1 MTSAPPSDTSSADTQ
16 SASDPHRPSDHIE
29 AEAHNDGEVTQPKLG
44 PVGYLRFF
52 WRQLTSMRTAL
63 VLLLLLAL
71 AAVPGSLVP
80 QRTSDPNGVIQ
91 YEQQNPDAYKVL
103 DSLGVFET
111 FGSPWFSAIY
121 LLLFISLVGCVVP
134 RTKHHFDA
142 LRARPPKTPARLQ
155 RLVGFTS
162 GRADTDAATA
172 VAAAR
177 SLLRRQGYRTEV
189 YGDSISAER
198 GYLRETGNLIFH
210 SALVGI
216 LVTVAL
222 GGGFGYTGQK
232 VIVQDTSFTNVLT
245 GYDSFNAGRFFDEK
259 QLVPYSLRLDE
270 FTGEYQLDVI
280 NGKTQPLDFT
290 ADLSTRTQDGEWQ
303 PAVLKVNAPLEVGD
317 TKIYLLG
324 NGYAPII
331 TVRDPDGEPVY
342 SGAIPF
348 LPQDQNLTSLG
359 VVKVPDGLAE
369 QLGIIGFFYPDPVE
383 LETGAY
389 ASLTPYSGD
398 DSLLTLT
405 VYQGDLGLDTGAPV
419 NVYSL
424 NTDELEQIAGRD
436 SDVAPLELTQG
447 QTAELPNGLGSIEFS
462 GLQRFVSLDIHHD
475 PTEGWV
481 LAFALIA
488 ITGLL
493 VSLFIPRRRVWVKA
507 IPDDGG
513 VRLEYAGLA
522 RGEDPG
528 LVAAVAEFAEK
539 HQAALAGPVE
549 GGPKDGVIPESRMV
563 P

>member
-1 MTSAPPSDTSSADTQ
+1 
-16 SASDPHRPSDHIE
+16 
-29 AEAHNDGEVTQPKLG
+29 
-44 PVGYLRFF
+44 
-52 WRQLTSMRTAL
+52 MRTAL

-91 YEQQNPDAYKVL
+91 YEQQNPDAYRVL
-103 DSLGVFET
+103 DALGVFET

-162 GRADTDAATA
+162 GRASTDAATA

-177 SLLRRQGYRTEV
+177 SLLRRQGYRTEL
-189 YGDSISAER
+189 YGDSVSAER

-270 FTGEYQLDVI
+270 FTGEYQLDII

-290 ADLSTRTQDGEWQ
+290 ADVSTRTAGRRVGTRDHQGQ
-303 PAVLKVNAPLEVGD
+303 LAARGGRHQGLPARQRLRPRHHRARPRWGAGLQR
-317 TKIYLLG
+317 
-324 NGYAPII
+324 
-331 TVRDPDGEPVY
+331 RDPVPPAGCEPDEPRRREG
-342 SGAIPF
+342 SGWAGRAAGHHRLL
-348 LPQDQNLTSLG
+348 LPRPGRSSTS
-359 VVKVPDGLAE
+359 
-369 QLGIIGFFYPDPVE
+369 
-383 LETGAY
+383 GAY

-436 SDVAPLELTQG
+436 ADAAPLELTQG
-447 QTAELPNGLGSIEFS
+447 QTVELPNGLGSIEFT

-481 LAFALIA
+481 LAFALIS

-528 LVAAVAEFAEK
+528 LAAAVAELAER
-539 HQAALAGPVE
+539 HQAALAGAAD
-549 GGPKDGVIPESRMV
+549 GPEDAANPESRMKS
-563 P
+563 

>member
-1 MTSAPPSDTSSADTQ
+1 
-16 SASDPHRPSDHIE
+16 
-29 AEAHNDGEVTQPKLG
+29 
-44 PVGYLRFF
+44 
-52 WRQLTSMRTAL
+52 MRTAL

-91 YEQQNPDAYKVL
+91 YEQQNPDAFKVL

-162 GRADTDAATA
+162 GRADADAATA

-177 SLLRRQGYRTEV
+177 SLLRRQGYRVEARV
-189 YGDSISAER
+189 SGDSVSAER

-222 GGGFGYTGQK
+222 GGSFGYTGQK

-245 GYDSFNAGRFFDEK
+245 GYDSFNPGRFFDEK

-280 NGKTQPLDFT
+280 NGKTAAARLHGRPEHPHAGRRVGAGDPQGQLAAGGRRHQGLSARQRLR
-290 ADLSTRTQDGEWQ
+290 ADHHRARPRRGAGLQRRGAVPPAGREPDEPRGREGSGWAGRAAGHDRLLLPRPGRARHRRVRLAD
-303 PAVLKVNAPLEVGD
+303 AVLGRRQP
-317 TKIYLLG
+317 
-324 NGYAPII
+324 P
-331 TVRDPDGEPVY
+331 DPDG
-342 SGAIPF
+342 
-348 LPQDQNLTSLG
+348 LPGRPRPRRRS
-359 VVKVPDGLAE
+359 
-369 QLGIIGFFYPDPVE
+369 
-383 LETGAY
+383 
-389 ASLTPYSGD
+389 
-398 DSLLTLT
+398 
-405 VYQGDLGLDTGAPV
+405 
-419 NVYSL
+419 
-424 NTDELEQIAGRD
+424 AGQRVQPQHRRARAD
-436 SDVAPLELTQG
+436 RGPRRRHRRRSSSRQG
-447 QTAELPNGLGSIEFS
+447 QTVELPNGLGSIEFT

-528 LVAAVAEFAEK
+528 LAAAVAEIAER
-539 HQAALAGPVE
+539 HQAAL
-549 GGPKDGVIPESRMV
+549 GGAVDAAPEDDASPEPRMKS
-563 P
+563 